1 MLWWVAGGDCYEE
14 SKRDWISCCPA
25 FVQRG
30 SGPSGGLGVFAFAF
44 LERSLFDIAW
54 PQQFLGGASLVWWV
68 AGGEWYEESK
78 RDWIIC
84 CPAFVQRGSGPSGGL
99 GVFAFAVLERS
110 LFDIAWSQQFLGGA
124 SLLWWVAGGHTAQ
137 VRQTC
142 STAIGRRPAIS
153 NKFFFLGRAELDW
166 CGSGCVGCVS
176 VCGRRDPLKT

>member
-1 MLWWVAGGDCYEE
+1 MERHWPSTILPFVDFVAMAGDAIPPGMNWEVTTLNPR
-14 SKRDWISCCPA
+14 RDLS
-25 FVQRG
+25 R
-30 SGPSGGLGVFAFAF
+30 
-44 LERSLFDIAW
+44 R
-54 PQQFLGGASLVWWV
+54 V
-68 AGGEWYEESK
+68 AGGEWYAESK

-110 LFDIAWSQQFLGGA
+110 LFEIAWSQHFLGGA

-153 NKFFFLGRAELDW
+153 IFFCSSAAPSWIG
-166 CGSGCVGCVS
+166 VGAGVWV
-176 VCGRRDPLKT
+176 VCKYVGDGIP